1 MIPNPIM
8 IYAAAGALIF
18 GAAAGY
24 KVRDWQC
31 DAAYAK
37 AMEKAEK
44 QRVKKQEVVDDVS
57 QVYEAQRDKANGV
70 ATERTYTIREIY
82 KTVPTVPPDCS
93 APDAVRKLLE
103 SGVRDA
109 NAASSGEPSVEVP
122 SASEPAASAARPRT
136 GAMGS

>member
-8 IYAAAGALIF
+8 LYAAAGALIV

-37 AMEKAEK
+37 AVEKAEK
-44 QRVKKQEVVDDVS
+44 QRVKKQEVVDVIS
-57 QVYEAQRDKANGV
+57 QTYEAQRDKANGV

-82 KTVPTVPPDCS
+82 KTAPAVPVDCA

-103 SGVRDA
+103 SGIRDA

-122 SASEPAASAARPRT
+122 SASEPAAGTARP
-136 GAMGS
+136 

>member
-1 MIPNPIM
+1 MIPSPFM
-8 IYAAAGALIF
+8 LYAAAGALIV

-37 AMEKAEK
+37 ALERAEK
-44 QRVKKQEVVDDVS
+44 QRVKKQEVVDVIS
-57 QVYEAQRDKANGV
+57 QTYEAQRDQANGV

-82 KTVPTVPPDCS
+82 KTAPAVPVDCA

-103 SGVRDA
+103 SGIRDA

-122 SASEPAASAARPRT
+122 NASNSAANAARP
-136 GAMGS
+136 

>member
-8 IYAAAGALIF
+8 LYAAAGALIA

-44 QRVKKQEVVDDVS
+44 QRVKKQEVVDVIS
-57 QVYEAQRDKANGV
+57 QTYEAQRDKANGV

-82 KTVPTVPPDCS
+82 KTAPAVPVDCA

-109 NAASSGEPSVEVP
+109 NAASTSEPSVEVP
-122 SASEPAASAARPRT
+122 SASEPAAGTARP
-136 GAMGS
+136 